1 MDALDRLE
9 AAPLL
14 VWASLPVSTEVL
26 RTSMGVE
33 LNRSGVYWDWADPQL
48 LQAMAWNPRT
58 RAALESRLARTH
70 LTATAD
76 EMRRAVSQPVGAA
89 VFSSLLRTEAQLIE
103 RLTNQMGHRTSAPR
117 TPVERMR
124 NLSFMLSGMTEAF
137 HHKLT
142 SVYGAE
148 AARALGPLLLSAA
161 SAYRPIVQV
170 TWSR

>member
-1 MDALDRLE
+1 
-9 AAPLL
+9 
-14 VWASLPVSTEVL
+14 
-26 RTSMGVE
+26 
-33 LNRSGVYWDWADPQL
+33 
-48 LQAMAWNPRT
+48 
-58 RAALESRLARTH
+58 
-70 LTATAD
+70 
-76 EMRRAVSQPVGAA
+76 
-89 VFSSLLRTEAQLIE
+89 
-103 RLTNQMGHRTSAPR
+103 
-117 TPVERMR
+117 MR